1 MVNGGVQYRQSWS
14 PAYARPQMG
23 AIKDLGLKEWA
34 LLGGGAVVAAAG
46 ISGFIKGLPGKK
58 RKLDVVALI
67 VGGVVTLVG
76 GTAFVDNF
84 NRLTA

>member
-1 MVNGGVQYRQSWS
+1 MVNGGVQYQNRYAP
-14 PAYARPQMG
+14 PAARPEMG
-23 AIKDLGLKEWA
+23 AVKDLGVKEWA
-34 LLGGGAVVAAAG
+34 MLGGGAIVAAAG
-46 ISGFIKGLPGKK
+46 ISSVIAGLPS
-58 RKLDVVALI
+58 RKHKAQVITMI